1 MWVPPSEAPGLAD
14 GIFLDE
20 FKDISELDNLKPIQ
34 PSGGP
39 SHYACLRGNPLSL
52 TIAPSTPTELP
63 PVSMPSKHPAT
74 MAKKDHH
81 LAAYIGDSQGLRET
95 LPTLKTTVSGQEPMK
110 NFETLPPLP
119 APGQPLMFA
128 DLFAGC
134 GGLSL
139 GLSLA
144 GLNGV
149 FAVERDKMAFS
160 TLSANLLER
169 RDVPVPQFEWPSWL
183 ERKAWGIDDILEQHP
198 LDLSRLKGKVH
209 VLAGGPPCQGFSFAG
224 KRLESDPRNQLFEKY
239 VEMVKAIQPAAIVL
253 ENVPGMKVA
262 HKAKSWKEELGL
274 TKVKP
279 HSYYDKLVESLNSV
293 GYEVLGKIVDCSL
306 FGVPQKRPRL
316 IVIGIHKDLARH
328 LRGGANR
335 AFELLEEA
343 RLNQLQEL
351 GLPEVVS
358 ASEAISDLE
367 IKHVGTRP
375 CTDPSSRTGFLELA
389 YKGPRTHYQN
399 LMHQGSDGSMDSVR
413 LAKHKPEISERF
425 MRIIQDP
432 ECVRGGLMSLA
443 QREKYG
449 LKKHRICLM
458 HEKNPAPTITTLPDD
473 VLHYSEPRILTVRES
488 ARLQS
493 FPDWFQFRGKFTT
506 GGSQRTKE
514 CPRYTQ
520 VGNAVPPYLARA
532 IGLAIRSVLD
542 EAMAVSSQQA
552 VDEVEQETLAIA

>member
-1 MWVPPSEAPGLAD
+1 MRVPPSEAPGLAD
-14 GIFLDE
+14 AIFLNE
-20 FKDISELDNLKPIQ
+20 FKDIAESCNLKSSQ
-34 PSGGP
+34 QLSSP
-39 SHYACLRGNPLSL
+39 SHCVCLQDNPLS
-52 TIAPSTPTELP
+52 IAVGLSTPSALSL
-63 PVSMPSKHPAT
+63 VSMPSKHQASVS
-74 MAKKDHH
+74 KKDHH
-81 LAAYIGDSQGLRET
+81 HAAYIGDTNGFRET
-95 LPTLKTTVSGQEPMK
+95 LPTLNTTVSGQEPMR
-110 NFETLPPLP
+110 NFETLPSLT
-119 APGQPLMFA
+119 AQGQPLMFA

-160 TLSANLLER
+160 TLSANLLEG
-169 RDVPVPQFEWPSWL
+169 RDVPVPQFEWPDWL
-183 ERKAWGIDDILEQHP
+183 EKKAWGIDEVLEQHP
-198 LDLSRLKGKVH
+198 LELSKLRGKVH
-209 VLAGGPPCQGFSFAG
+209 VLAGGPPCQGFSFSG

-262 HKAKSWKEELGL
+262 HKAKAWKDLGIQ
-274 TKVKP
+274 VKP
-279 HSYYDKLVESLNSV
+279 QSYYDKLVDSLNSV
-293 GYEVLGKIVDCSL
+293 GYEVLGRILDSSL

-316 IVIGIHKDLARH
+316 IVIGIRKDLARN
-328 LRGGANR
+328 LRGGAIR

-343 RLNQLQEL
+343 RLNQLQEF
-351 GLPEVVS
+351 GLPETVS

-367 IKHVGTRP
+367 IQHAGIRP
-375 CTDPSSRTGFLELA
+375 CTDPSSRSGFQELA
-389 YKGPRTHYQN
+389 YKGPQTPYQT

-413 LAKHKPEISERF
+413 LAKHKPEVSERF
-425 MRIIQDP
+425 MKIIQDP
-432 ECVRGGLMSLA
+432 ECIKGGLMHSA

-458 HEKNPAPTITTLPDD
+458 RAENPAPTITTLPDD

-506 GGSQRTKE
+506 GGNRRTKE

-532 IGLAIRSVLD
+532 IGQAIRSVLE
-542 EAMAVSSQQA
+542 EAIVASSHQA
-552 VDEVEQETLAIA
+552 SSEVEQQALAFA

>member
-1 MWVPPSEAPGLAD
+1 
-14 GIFLDE
+14 
-20 FKDISELDNLKPIQ
+20 
-34 PSGGP
+34 
-39 SHYACLRGNPLSL
+39 
-52 TIAPSTPTELP
+52 
-63 PVSMPSKHPAT
+63 MPSKHQASV
-74 MAKKDHH
+74 AKTDHH
-81 LAAYIGDSQGLRET
+81 RTAYTGDSQGLRET

-119 APGQPLMFA
+119 AHGQPLMFA

-160 TLSANLLER
+160 TLSANLLEG
-169 RDVPVPQFEWPSWL
+169 RDVPVRQFEWPSWL
-183 ERKAWGIDDILEQHP
+183 ERKAWGIDEILEQHP
-198 LDLSRLKGKVH
+198 LELSKLKGKVH

-262 HKAKSWKEELGL
+262 HKAKSWKDLGIQ
-274 TKVKP
+274 VKP
-279 HSYYDKLVESLNSV
+279 QSYYDKLVESLDRV
-293 GYEVLGKIVDCSL
+293 GYQVLGRIVDSSL

-316 IVIGIHKDLARH
+316 IVIGIRKDLARH
-328 LRGGANR
+328 LRGGATR

-343 RLNQLQEL
+343 RLKQLQEL
-351 GLPEVVS
+351 GLPETVS

-367 IKHVGTRP
+367 IKHAGTRP
-375 CTDPSSRTGFLELA
+375 CTDPSSRTGFQELA
-389 YKGPRTHYQN
+389 YKGPRTPYQT
-399 LMHQGSDGSMDSVR
+399 LMQQGVDGSMDSVR

-425 MRIIQDP
+425 MKIIQDP
-432 ECVRGGLMSLA
+432 ECTKGGLMSLA

-458 HEKNPAPTITTLPDD
+458 RAENPAPTITTLPDD

-506 GGSQRTKE
+506 GGSRRTKE

-532 IGLAIRSVLD
+532 IGLAIRSVLE
-542 EAMAVSSQQA
+542 EAVAASSQQA

>member
-1 MWVPPSEAPGLAD
+1 MWIPPSEALGLANA
-14 GIFLDE
+14 IFLNE
-20 FKDISELDNLKPIQ
+20 FKDIGEICNVEPSQ
-34 PSGGP
+34 PSGDP
-39 SHYACLRGNPLSL
+39 SHFVCLRGNQLSI

-63 PVSMPSKHPAT
+63 LAYILSKHPAPV
-74 MAKKDHH
+74 ANRNHH
-81 LAAYIGDSQGLRET
+81 RAACIGDSQGLRET

-110 NFETLPPLP
+110 NFETFISLP

-160 TLSANLLER
+160 TLSANLLEG
-169 RDVPVPQFEWPSWL
+169 RDVPVPQFEWPDWL
-183 ERKAWGIDDILEQHP
+183 ESKAWGIDEILEEHP
-198 LDLSRLKGKVH
+198 LKLSGLKGKVH

-262 HKAKSWKEELGL
+262 HKAKYWKEELGL
-274 TKVKP
+274 TNVKP

-293 GYEVLGKIVDCSL
+293 GYQVLGKIVDCSL

-351 GLPEVVS
+351 GLPEIVS

-389 YKGPRTHYQN
+389 YQGPRTHYQT

-413 LAKHKPEISERF
+413 LAKHKPEISKRF
-425 MRIIQDP
+425 MSIIQDP

-532 IGLAIRSVLD
+532 IGLAIESVLK
-542 EAMAVSSQQA
+542 EAMAKASQQTITEP
-552 VDEVEQETLAIA
+552 DQEILAIA

>member
-1 MWVPPSEAPGLAD
+1 MWIPPSETPGLAD
-14 GIFLDE
+14 TKFQDE
-20 FKDISELDNLKPIQ
+20 FGDISESCNLKQNQ
-34 PSGGP
+34 PPGSQ
-39 SHYACLRGNPLSL
+39 SHRVCLRGNPLSIN
-52 TIAPSTPTELP
+52 IAPSTPTELP
-63 PVSMPSKHPAT
+63 LVSMPSKHPASV
-74 MAKKDHH
+74 AKKDHH
-81 LAAYIGDSQGLRET
+81 RAAFIGDSQGLRET

-110 NFETLPPLP
+110 NFETLSSLP

-160 TLSANLLER
+160 TLSANLLEG
-169 RDVPVPQFEWPSWL
+169 RDVPVPQFEWPDWL
-183 ERKAWGIDDILEQHP
+183 ERKAWGIDEILEQHP
-198 LDLSRLKGKVH
+198 LNLSELKGKVH
-209 VLAGGPPCQGFSFAG
+209 VLAGGPPCQGFSFSG

-262 HKAKSWKEELGL
+262 HKAKAWKELGIQ
-274 TKVKP
+274 VKP
-279 HSYYDKLVESLNSV
+279 QSYYDKLVDSLDSV
-293 GYEVLGKIVDCSL
+293 GYQVLGRILDSSL

-316 IVIGIHKDLARH
+316 IVIGVRKDLARH
-328 LRGGANR
+328 LPGGATR

-351 GLPEVVS
+351 GLPETVS

-367 IKHVGTRP
+367 IQHAGTRP
-375 CTDPSSRTGFLELA
+375 CTDPASRTGFQELA
-389 YKGPRTHYQN
+389 YKGPRTQYQT

-413 LAKHKPEISERF
+413 LAKHKPEVSERF
-425 MRIIQDP
+425 MKIIQDP
-432 ECVRGGLMSLA
+432 ECIKGSLMSLA

-458 HEKNPAPTITTLPDD
+458 RAENPAPTITTLPDD

-506 GGSQRTKE
+506 GGSRRTKE

-532 IGLAIRSVLD
+532 IGLAIKSVLE
-542 EAMAVSSQQA
+542 EAMVASSHQA
-552 VDEVEQETLAIA
+552 LSEVEQQAFALAE

>member
-1 MWVPPSEAPGLAD
+1 MWVPPSEAQ
-14 GIFLDE
+14 GIYDAIFFEKLN
-20 FKDISELDNLKPIQ
+20 DICESCNLKPSL
-34 PSGGP
+34 PPGTP
-39 SHYACLRGNPLSL
+39 SHCVCLQGNPLFI

-63 PVSMPSKHPAT
+63 LVGMPSRHQAPV
-74 MAKKDHH
+74 AKKDHH
-81 LAAYIGDSQGLRET
+81 RTACIGDSQGLRET

-110 NFETLPPLP
+110 NFETFPSLP

-160 TLSANLLER
+160 TLSANLLEG
-169 RDVPVPQFEWPSWL
+169 RDVPVPQFNWPDWL
-183 ERKAWGIDDILEQHP
+183 ERKAWGIDEILEQHP
-198 LDLSRLKGKVH
+198 LKLSELKGKVH
-209 VLAGGPPCQGFSFAG
+209 VLAGGPPCQGFSFSG

-262 HKAKSWKEELGL
+262 HKAKAWKDLGIQ
-274 TKVKP
+274 VKP
-279 HSYYDKLVESLNSV
+279 QSYYDKLVDSLNSA
-293 GYEVLGKIVDCSL
+293 GYEVLGRILDSSL

-316 IVIGIHKDLARH
+316 IVIGVRRDLARH
-328 LRGGANR
+328 LRGGATR

-351 GLPEVVS
+351 GLPEKVS

-367 IKHVGTRP
+367 IKHAGVRP
-375 CTDPSSRTGFLELA
+375 CTDPSSRSGFQELA
-389 YKGPRTHYQN
+389 YKGPRTPYQT
-399 LMHQGSDGSMDSVR
+399 LMHQGGDGSMDSVR
-413 LAKHKPEISERF
+413 LAKHKPEVSERF
-425 MRIIQDP
+425 MKIIHDP
-432 ECVRGGLMSLA
+432 ECIKGTLMSLA

-458 HEKNPAPTITTLPDD
+458 RAENSAPTITTLPDD

-506 GGSQRTKE
+506 GGSRRTKE

-532 IGLAIRSVLD
+532 IGLAIKSVLE
-542 EAMAVSSQQA
+542 EAVIASSHQA
-552 VDEVEQETLAIA
+552 LTEVEQQALALA

>member
-1 MWVPPSEAPGLAD
+1 MLVPSSEGSGLAD
-14 GIFLDE
+14 ATLPDE
-20 FKDISELDNLKPIQ
+20 FNDIIELGNLDLIQ
-34 PSGGP
+34 PSGGS
-39 SHYACLRGNPLSL
+39 SHCVCLRGNPLSN
-52 TIAPSTPTELP
+52 TILPSPPTELP
-63 PVSMPSKHPAT
+63 LVSMLNKHPVSVP
-74 MAKKDHH
+74 KKDHQS
-81 LAAYIGDSQGLRET
+81 AAFIGDPQGLREA
-95 LPTLKTTVSGQEPMK
+95 LPTLKTAISGQEPMK
-110 NFETLPPLP
+110 NLETPHSLL
-119 APGQPLMFA
+119 ASGQPLMFA

-160 TLSANLLER
+160 TLSANLIEK
-169 RDVPVPQFEWPSWL
+169 RDVPAPQFQWPDWL
-183 ERKAWGIDDILEQHP
+183 ERKAWGIDEILEQHAHK
-198 LDLSRLKGKVH
+198 LSELKGKVH

-262 HKAKSWKEELGL
+262 HKVKSWEEDVGL
-274 TKVKP
+274 TKLKH
-279 HSYYDKLVESLNSV
+279 HSYYDKLVESLNKV
-293 GYEVLGKIVDCSL
+293 GYQVLGKIVDCSL

-316 IVIGIHKDLARH
+316 IVIGIRKDLAHH
-328 LRGGANR
+328 LRGGVNR

-351 GLPEVVS
+351 GLPEIVS

-375 CTDPSSRTGFLELA
+375 CTDPSSRTGFLDLA
-389 YKGPRTHYQN
+389 YKGPRTHYQT
-399 LMHQGSDGSMDSVR
+399 LMHQGSDDPMDSVR
-413 LAKHKPEISERF
+413 LAKHKPEISGRF
-425 MRIIQDP
+425 LKIIQDP
-432 ECVRGGLMSLA
+432 ECVSGGLMSLI

-449 LKKHRICLM
+449 LKKHRIYLM
-458 HEKNPAPTITTLPDD
+458 HEANPAPTITTLPDD

-506 GGSQRTKE
+506 GGSRRTKE

-532 IGLAIRSVLD
+532 IGLAVRSVLA
-542 EAMAVSSQQA
+542 EAKAAASQQT
-552 VDEVEQETLAIA
+552 VNEVEQEILAIA